1 MLSGMGISD
10 GIGIGN
16 AVILNDEDIKIEKIK
31 IDNIEQEKKTFLNAV
46 KAVQSETEELIKK
59 LNGTEKDIM
68 QAYLMILQDDTLI
81 QETMKIIEDEKCNS
95 AYGVEIGFNK
105 IIRMFDQMDDPYM
118 AARSLDIADM
128 KRKILGKILNI
139 EEINLSNLPKNTIL
153 VAKELMASNTAK
165 LDLKNIEGIITEIG
179 GENSHTAIMAR
190 TNKIPMIV
198 GVKNVTNLINENDII
213 AINGKSGEIYINPSK
228 QKIENGI
235 MLSNNKNIT
244 KELITA
250 NLKSD
255 EIGYKWECT
264 EYEKKVYGR
273 AYSVTGLN
281 YKKELLKERLWNV
294 PMWRLLLKIY
304 HKIKQ

>member
-1 MLSGMGISD
+1 MLLLEIVKKLIEKRQDFKVLVVGDGNLLKRMKEKAKKMNLLEYILFLGELKNTQEIYAISD
-10 GIGIGN
+10 LTINCSLKEGLALTSYESLSMNVPVVSSDVGGQKELIS
-16 AVILNDEDIKIEKIK
+16 DEVGEIVPIMQNEKDVYSEEYKAEEIEKFVIAVNK
-31 IDNIEQEKKTFLNAV
+31 VLDNLDIYKVNCRKRICEKFTIDKMIEKMDNIF
-46 KAVQSETEELIKK
+46 
-59 LNGTEKDIM
+59 
-68 QAYLMILQDDTLI
+68 
-81 QETMKIIEDEKCNS
+81 
-95 AYGVEIGFNK
+95 
-105 IIRMFDQMDDPYM
+105 
-118 AARSLDIADM
+118 
-128 KRKILGKILNI
+128 GK
-139 EEINLSNLPKNTIL
+139 
-153 VAKELMASNTAK
+153 
-165 LDLKNIEGIITEIG
+165 
-179 GENSHTAIMAR
+179 
-190 TNKIPMIV
+190 
-198 GVKNVTNLINENDII
+198 
-213 AINGKSGEIYINPSK
+213 IYINPSK